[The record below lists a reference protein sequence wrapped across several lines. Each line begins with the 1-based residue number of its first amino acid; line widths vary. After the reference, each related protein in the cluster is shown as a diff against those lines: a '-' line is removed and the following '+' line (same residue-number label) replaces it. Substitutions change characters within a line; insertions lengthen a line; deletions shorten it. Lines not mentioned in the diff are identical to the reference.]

1 MKILIILLVLTG
13 CATHQHNK
21 LVDESHSLTPK
32 SLEEKK
38 AHVHEM
44 LAKHSE
50 FDSATKIKIEK
61 ILISSLNKSKELR
74 ERESQL
80 IQQISTYTIVKKASY
95 DEMVKLK
102 SELKKLYNTKY
113 KNFESAI
120 NRLKKIVGIKQF
132 NSSLMEDIYMEHVL
146 DR

>member
-1 MKILIILLVLTG
+1 MKILILLLALTG
-13 CATHQHNK
+13 CATKNNNK
-21 LVDESHSLTPK
+21 LVKESYDLTPK
-32 SLEEKK
+32 SLEQKK
-38 AHVHEM
+38 MDVHKM
-44 LAKHSE
+44 LGIHKE
-50 FDSATKIKIEK
+50 FDETTKLKIEN
-61 ILISSLNKSKELR
+61 ILISSLEKSQKLR

-80 IQQISTYTIVKKASY
+80 VQQISNYTIVKKASY

>member
-13 CATHQHNK
+13 CATHKNNK
-21 LVDESHSLTPK
+21 LVDESHNLTPK
-32 SLEEKK
+32 TLEEKK

-44 LAKHSE
+44 LSKHSE
-50 FDSATKIKIEK
+50 FDNGTKAKIEK
-61 ILISSLNKSKELR
+61 ILISSLDKSKELR

>member
-1 MKILIILLVLTG
+1 MKILILLFVLTG
-13 CATHQHNK
+13 CATKNSSK
-21 LVDESHSLTPK
+21 LVAESYDLIPK
-32 SLEEKK
+32 SLEQKK
-38 AHVHEM
+38 MDVHEM
-44 LAKHSE
+44 LGSHKE
-50 FDSATKIKIEK
+50 FNEATKLKIEN
-61 ILISSLNKSKELR
+61 ILISSLEKSQTLR

-80 IQQISTYTIVKKASY
+80 VQQISNYTIVKKASF

-102 SELKKLYNTKY
+102 LELKKLYNTKY